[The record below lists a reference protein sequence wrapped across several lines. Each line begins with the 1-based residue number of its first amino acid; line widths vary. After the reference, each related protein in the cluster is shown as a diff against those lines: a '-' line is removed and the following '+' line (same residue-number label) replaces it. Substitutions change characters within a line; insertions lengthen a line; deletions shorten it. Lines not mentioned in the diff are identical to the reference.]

1 MPEPSFPP
9 LADSSFSSP
18 YSGEAPRR
26 YATGSKW
33 LLASLFRYRSRL
45 IAGTLFVF
53 ASVGFGTLV
62 PRFVG
67 QAIDGLR
74 QEGLSD
80 TILWQTVGIIIG
92 TSLLSGIFL
101 YLQRRTLINMSRYIE
116 YDLRQDFYGHLQQM
130 PLSFYQDQRIGD
142 LMARATNDLG
152 AVRQI
157 VGPAIMYSEQTIFR
171 VILILPVMYGISPK
185 LTLLL
190 LLTMPLVSLTVKY
203 FGQQIHLRFEKIQEF
218 FSEITAR
225 AQENLTGVRV
235 VRAYSRERAEE
246 AVFESLNRQYIDR
259 NLGLVRLSAAFY
271 PLMQFCIGLGF
282 ALILVVGGYEAAQ
295 GRMTLGEFAAF
306 HLYLEQLIW
315 PLVALG
321 YVTNLVQRGTA
332 SLKRMQEVMVI
343 DPAIKDDS
351 RGDGTPAPDLPLR
364 GRIEFR
370 HLTFRYRPELP
381 PALDGIDLVIEPG
394 QTVAFIGRTGSGKST
409 LLNLLPRLFDAEPG
423 MIWIDDRPIRQIPLA
438 SLRRQIGYVQQ
449 ETFLFSETLAENIA
463 YGASEQSAPTPAE
476 IEAVAEI
483 AGLAEDVRS
492 FPAQFQTVLGERGIT
507 LSGGQKQ
514 RTAIARAILPQPRI
528 LLLDDALSA
537 VDTYTEEKILSRLR
551 QVMRQ
556 RTTLIVAHRIST
568 VRHADLICVLDQGR
582 IVERGTHDQLMALG
596 GLYTDLH
603 ERQRLEEE
611 LAAG

>member
-1 MPEPSFPP
+1 
-9 LADSSFSSP
+9 LV
-18 YSGEAPRR
+18 
-26 YATGSKW
+26 
-33 LLASLFRYRSRL
+33 
-45 IAGTLFVF
+45 AGTLFVL

-67 QAIDGLR
+67 QAIDALR
-74 QEGLSD
+74 GGDL
-80 TILWQTVGIIIG
+80 TYATLWQTVGIIVG

-116 YDLRQDFYGHLQQM
+116 YDLRQDFYGHLQRM
-130 PLSFYQDQRIGD
+130 PLSFYQDRRIGD

-157 VGPAIMYSEQTIFR
+157 VGPAIMYSEQTLFR
-171 VILILPVMYGISPK
+171 VLIILPVMFSISVK
-185 LTLLL
+185 LTLVL

-225 AQENLTGVRV
+225 AQENLSGVRV
-235 VRAYSRERAEE
+235 VRAYSRERSEE
-246 AVFESLNRQYIDR
+246 AIFANLNREYIDR
-259 NLGLVRLSAAFY
+259 NLGLVRLSAVFY
-271 PLMQFCIGLGF
+271 PLMQFFIGLGF
-282 ALILVVGGYEAAQ
+282 AVILVVGGYETAQ

-321 YVTNLVQRGTA
+321 YVTNLVQRGSA
-332 SLKRMQEVMVI
+332 SLKRMQEVMAI
-343 DPAIKDDS
+343 DPAIVDES
-351 RGDGTPAPDLPLR
+351 PAGSAPPPPLQ
-364 GRIEFR
+364 GKIEFR
-370 HLTFRYRPELP
+370 QLTFRYRPELP
-381 PALDGIDLVIEPG
+381 PALEGIDLVIEPG
-394 QTVAFIGRTGSGKST
+394 QTVAFIGRTGAGKST
-409 LLNLLPRLFDAEPG
+409 LINLLPRLFDAEPG
-423 MIWIDDRPIRQIPLA
+423 MVWIDDRPIRQIPLA
-438 SLRRQIGYVQQ
+438 TLRQQIGYVQQ

-463 YGASEQSAPTPAE
+463 YGAKEEPPPTLAE

-483 AGLAEDVRS
+483 AGLAEDIGS
-492 FPAQFQTVLGERGIT
+492 FPAQYETVLGERGIT

-514 RTAIARAILPQPRI
+514 RTAIARAILRQPRI

-551 QVMRQ
+551 EVMRQ

-568 VRHADLICVLDQGR
+568 VRHADLICVLDRGR
-582 IVERGTHDQLMALG
+582 IVEQGTHDQLMALG
-596 GLYTDLH
+596 GLYTDLD

-611 LAAG
+611 LAAI